1 MKTQIWLHI
10 IDMVDEY
17 VLIVFIDGRFIR
29 TNLKK
34 NILTRAMYED
44 IHNVQH
50 DNEDCISAT
59 IEAVEAVLD
68 ANNAEYCSVS
78 VEIGAKSNKIYIW
91 NE

>member
-17 VLIVFIDGRFIR
+17 ILLAFIDGVFIR
-29 TNLKK
+29 TNLEK
-34 NILTRAMYED
+34 NILTKAMYRD
-44 IHNVQH
+44 IHNVPH
-50 DNEDCISAT
+50 DCADCISST

-68 ANNAEYCSVS
+68 ANNAEYSSVS